1 MNNLKDLIRRNRS
14 YRRFYQNVS
23 IPEYV
28 LEGLVDLA
36 RLSPSARNA
45 QTLKYFISWH
55 PKTNEKIFPHLSWAG
70 YLKDWDGPSEGERPS
85 AYIIILNDT
94 TISDTYFCDDGIA
107 AQSILLGAVEQ
118 GLGGC
123 IIGSVDRLKL
133 QKALNLPQHLRIVE
147 VLALGKPR
155 EQVVIEDMK
164 NGDFKYWRDKNQTHH
179 VPKRPLDEIIIKDSE
194 PKD

>member
-1 MNNLKDLIRRNRS
+1 MNSLKDLVRRNRS
-14 YRRFYQNVS
+14 YRRFYQDVS

-45 QTLKYFISWH
+45 QTLKYFISCS
-55 PKTNEKIFPHLSWAG
+55 PQTNEKIFPHLSWAG
-70 YLKDWDGPSEGERPS
+70 YLKDWDGPVPGERPA
-85 AYIIILNDT
+85 AYIVILNDT
-94 TISDTYFCDDGIA
+94 TISDSYFCDDGIA

-123 IIGSVDRLKL
+123 IIGSVNRLKL
-133 QKALNLPQHLRIVE
+133 QKALNLPGHLKIIE
-147 VLALGKPR
+147 VIALGKPR

-164 NGDFKYWRDKNQTHH
+164 NGDYKYWRDENQVHH
-179 VPKRPLDEIIIKDSE
+179 VPKRSLEEIIIKC
-194 PKD
+194 K